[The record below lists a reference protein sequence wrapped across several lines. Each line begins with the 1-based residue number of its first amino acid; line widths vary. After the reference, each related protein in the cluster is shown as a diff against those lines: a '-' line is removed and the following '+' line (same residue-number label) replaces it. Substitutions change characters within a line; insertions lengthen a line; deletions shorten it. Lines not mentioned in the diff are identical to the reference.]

1 MKKKDLFDFTSFFC
15 LDFLNFLAR
24 CVFRRNKSILI
35 FFAFFSAVSKPH
47 AQRYITQNKFEEYS
61 CDKGNCRFDNWSA
74 LKNHK
79 NNEEYVKFGP
89 KNNPCT
95 LCPMKYCTKDLL
107 NQHIED
113 KHSGEK
119 GKENTQVK
127 YYIRQTKYIFLPN
140 VEKLYS

>member
-1 MKKKDLFDFTSFFC
+1 MG
-15 LDFLNFLAR
+15 
-24 CVFRRNKSILI
+24 
-35 FFAFFSAVSKPH
+35 
-47 AQRYITQNKFEEYS
+47 KFE
-61 CDKGNCRFDNWSA
+61 NWSA

-79 NNEEYVKFGP
+79 NTEEYVKFGP

-119 GKENTQVK
+119 GLENTQVLHSSDK
-127 YYIRQTKYIFLPN
+127 IYFSTQCRKT
-140 VEKLYS
+140 